1 MDHISPVVTSGIDSK
16 EASTRQ
22 VPKQDFSKVLKES
35 LALTTRTIASGAA
48 VVLPELDASKTLV
61 STMSRS
67 LMEKSTN
74 VNLDEVS
81 SDSSSQAQNGKNEV
95 NVAEQLSGQSATTS
109 DLLSATKA
117 LQEANWQFS
126 LEYLNLQE
134 KVQNEN
140 RYFSTVSNIMR
151 TRHDSAKNAINNLR

>member
-1 MDHISPVVTSGIDSK
+1 MSEIAPTVMSGIDAK
-16 EASTRQ
+16 EITTRQ
-22 VPKQDFSKVLKES
+22 VPKQDFSNVLRES
-35 LALTTRTIASGAA
+35 LATTTRIIANGVA
-48 VVLPELDASKTLV
+48 VVSPELDVSKTLV

-67 LMEKSTN
+67 LTEKSTEIPN
-74 VNLDEVS
+74 KELLVNEGSNSNKS
-81 SDSSSQAQNGKNEV
+81 SNTENI
-95 NVAEQLSGQSATTS
+95 SGQSSSTS

-134 KVQNEN
+134 KVQSEN

>member
-1 MDHISPVVTSGIDSK
+1 MSSITPAVTSGIDNK
-16 EASTRQ
+16 ETTTRQ

-35 LALTTRTIASGAA
+35 LSITTRTIANGVA
-48 VVLPELDASKTLV
+48 VISPELDASKTLV
-61 STMSRS
+61 STMSKG
-67 LMEKSTN
+67 LMERSTEIQN
-74 VNLDEVS
+74 KEALTSES
-81 SDSSSQAQNGKNEV
+81 SGSPKDSAID
-95 NVAEQLSGQSATTS
+95 QLSNQSGSTS